1 VAEEAETA
9 AAVAAVEEV
18 EAAAEDS
25 EAAAAAA
32 LVERS
37 QGIQPEA
44 AAAEAEAAAREAGA
58 AAARDEVKDEVED
71 EVEDETEYVEVNL
84 MVASSSP
91 MRQRTAHLLHLQS
104 WWIHSSMPC
113 RPFKQWGRLRQGL
126 KFIRA
131 LLWMWQTQTPFCP
144 VGVSFAC
151 GFTCGFTGTEKNA
164 SDALER
170 RTESTVAGLERLA
183 ITW

>member
-1 VAEEAETA
+1 MNTNCKSLSATQTSKQNHPMCFFYVAI
-9 AAVAAVEEV
+9 VRYVHL
-18 EAAAEDS
+18 S
-25 EAAAAAA
+25 EKNIH
-32 LVERS
+32 
-37 QGIQPEA
+37 IQSS
-44 AAAEAEAAAREAGA
+44 GWWFG
-58 AAARDEVKDEVED
+58 VED